1 MDLRETVEI
10 VAKGYEWLCPNPQC
24 EEMQEEDTIRPDVPD
39 LTCQSCGANYIK
51 GEARHVQ

>member
-1 MDLRETVEI
+1 MDSRETVEI

-24 EEMQEEDTIRPDVPD
+24 EEMQEEDTIQPDVPD
-39 LTCQSCGANYIK
+39 LTCQSCGTNYIK